1 MFNQEYK
8 FENDLHKSISRLYT
22 VSLNN
27 DDLTEKQEKEVRKSV
42 RYIIKWCIKHGANIP
57 PYDSKTKK
65 LLVNQWG
72 GK

>member
-1 MFNQEYK
+1 MFDEEYK

-22 VSLNN
+22 ISIHNN
-27 DDLTEKQEKEVRKSV
+27 LTEKQEKEVKKSV

-57 PYDSKTKK
+57 HYDSKTKK
-65 LLVNQWG
+65 LLENQWG